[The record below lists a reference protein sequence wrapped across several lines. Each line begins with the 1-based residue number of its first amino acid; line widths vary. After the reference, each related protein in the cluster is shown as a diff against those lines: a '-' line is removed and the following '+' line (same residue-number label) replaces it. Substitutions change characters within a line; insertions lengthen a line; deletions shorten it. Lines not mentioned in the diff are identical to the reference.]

1 MDRRRAVAEDLVDLS
16 VGLGKMREAY
26 RGVRHPFKECYPF
39 RQRIRIK
46 VRILSHILIARSL
59 VTENVK
65 VAFQEV
71 QQAGSLCKH

>member
-1 MDRRRAVAEDLVDLS
+1 MDLRRAVAEDLMDLS
-16 VGLGKMREAY
+16 VGPGKIREAY
-26 RGVRHPFKECYPF
+26 RGACHPFKECYPF

-46 VRILSHILIARSL
+46 VRVLSHILIARSL